1 MVGKQMEQGQRQVPK
16 EVNMIGRQRIAMLMK
31 VLKIARDEVQENRRK
46 ETI

>member
-1 MVGKQMEQGQRQVPK
+1 MVGRQIEQGQRQVPK

-31 VLKIARDEVQENRRK
+31 VPKIVRDEVEENRRK